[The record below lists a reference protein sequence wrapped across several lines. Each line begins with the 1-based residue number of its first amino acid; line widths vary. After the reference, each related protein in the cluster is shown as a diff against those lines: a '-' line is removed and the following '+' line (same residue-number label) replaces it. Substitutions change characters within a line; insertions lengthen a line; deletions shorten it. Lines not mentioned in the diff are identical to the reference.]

1 MKESKKNKQ
10 EYLDEKQTLLNTCKD
25 DNSKWVFFVNQ
36 TGNFTVVCKESGWE
50 RRGRDGSLKL
60 SLGTE
65 NLFCRNRI
73 FIVKIQYI
81 T

>member
-1 MKESKKNKQ
+1 MQ
-10 EYLDEKQTLLNTCKD
+10 LWLIHAD
-25 DNSKWVFFVNQ
+25 DNSKVFLPNQ
-36 TGNFTVVCKESGWE
+36 TLSMAFTGQKEESGGCGE
-50 RRGRDGSLKL
+50 RRGRDGSFKL